1 MVVTDRDQHKKKSAL
16 CVSQEAATWGEVVTC
31 TCIPVWWFPHI
42 YSARHSFL
50 VIQLFIAVVLK
61 HWIRIKPRN
70 GRRMKGAGGG
80 GVIYMQY
87 QSNDFNYI
95 CRLHVYWFSHSKRH
109 NFLIMKLFII
119 VVLIHWIII
128 MERGLKDRM
137 GRKDWQCVCIGIYV
151 TRLYYV
157 HPETWD
163 IFQSG

>member
-42 YSARHSFL
+42 YSVRHSFL

-70 GRRMKGAGGG
+70 GRMVLERGG
-80 GVIYMQY
+80 GVHLHAIY
-87 QSNDFNYI
+87 QSYDFVY
-95 CRLHVYWFSHSKRH
+95 RLHVYSFLHSKRH

-119 VVLIHWIII
+119 VVLTHWIII
-128 MERGLKDRM
+128 MERGLKDRVR
-137 GRKDWQCVCIGIYV
+137 RKNWQRIGIGIYV
-151 TRLYYV
+151 TRLNYI
-157 HPETWD
+157 HPEIWD